1 MDFHI
6 TGNLSEQIAGYL
18 SEKIVQFELEPGQR
32 ILEQRISEELG
43 VSRSPIR
50 EAIRILDKSGL
61 VEIIPRCGAK
71 VTKMSKNEVD
81 GFCDVLSLLLCHLV
95 RR

>member
-1 MDFHI
+1 MAFQV
-6 TGNLSEQIAGYL
+6 TGNLSEQIAEYL
-18 SEKIVQFELEPGQR
+18 TDKIVRFELEPGER

-61 VEIIPRCGAK
+61 IEIVPRCGAK
-71 VTKMSKNEVD
+71 VTKMSKKDVD
-81 GFCDVLSLLLCHLV
+81 GFCDVLALLFGHLV
-95 RR
+95 KK